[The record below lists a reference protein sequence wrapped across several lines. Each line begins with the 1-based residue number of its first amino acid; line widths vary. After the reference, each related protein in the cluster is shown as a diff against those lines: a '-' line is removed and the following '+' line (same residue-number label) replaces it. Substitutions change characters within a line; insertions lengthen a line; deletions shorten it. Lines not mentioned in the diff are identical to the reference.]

1 MYVEGTNRATCH
13 VSKRILNYG
22 GRLTMFERIC
32 DQDLIHIY
40 IKAMTLILDSHFV
53 YLLGEEIN
61 KRNLSLM
68 DYEIDK

>member
-1 MYVEGTNRATCH
+1 
-13 VSKRILNYG
+13 
-22 GRLTMFERIC
+22 MFERIC

>member
-1 MYVEGTNRATCH
+1 
-13 VSKRILNYG
+13 
-22 GRLTMFERIC
+22 MFEKIC

-40 IKAMTLILDSHFV
+40 IKAKTLTLDSPFV